1 MKTSCIS
8 HPENERLVIIRKWQ
22 EEFCEGNVCA
32 AALLSYFEYWHN
44 WKLNSD
50 EYNKKLNRVSEMH
63 NEKGILSEEVLQYHT
78 LQEIADGIL
87 NIYGNKAISEALR
100 FLESK
105 NVISVHSNPNPRY
118 YYDKTKY
125 FQFYPD
131 VCNDWLKSSYKS
143 RPSKNASSIT
153 QKDDIDSA
161 KMPDASGKNA
171 ALITEI
177 NNKEKNH
184 PINARARNSFSSNLP
199 HQNEE
204 GSRAVIQP
212 VIDALTAKGFPL
224 DRFQYPD
231 VEATIV
237 HLLRAGA
244 TVEHFKRAYDIA
256 ASATKNKSFGVR
268 YLIKAV
274 ESLLASHEN
283 HRAIINTRPSL
294 GRVTKQDTYESDFT
308 KGLHWMSDLVVEEIE
323 NEHH

>member
-22 EEFCEGNVCA
+22 EEFCEGNICA

-87 NIYGNKAISEALR
+87 NIYGNKAISEALK

-105 NVISVHSNPNPRY
+105 NAISVHSNPNPRY

-131 VCNDWLKSSYKS
+131 VCNDWIKNSYKS
-143 RPSKNASSIT
+143 RLGKNASSIT
-153 QKDDIDSA
+153 QKGDIDSA
-161 KMPDASGKNA
+161 KMPDASSENALPPCKNA

-177 NNKEKNH
+177 NNKEKKH
-184 PINARARNSFSSNLP
+184 SINARARDIFLSELP

-204 GSRAVIQP
+204 GRAVIQP

-231 VEATIV
+231 VETTIV
-237 HLLRAGA
+237 HLIRAGA
-244 TVEHFKRAYDIA
+244 TVEHFVNAHKIA
-256 ASATKNKSFGVR
+256 LNTTRNQSFGVR
-268 YLIKAV
+268 YLVKAV
-274 ESLLASHEN
+274 ESLLEREKYKHQ
-283 HRAIINTRPSL
+283 
-294 GRVTKQDTYESDFT
+294 TKEHDAKDIYQSDFSA
-308 KGLHWMSDLVVEEIE
+308 GLHWMGDLVAGDIR
-323 NEHH
+323 NESY